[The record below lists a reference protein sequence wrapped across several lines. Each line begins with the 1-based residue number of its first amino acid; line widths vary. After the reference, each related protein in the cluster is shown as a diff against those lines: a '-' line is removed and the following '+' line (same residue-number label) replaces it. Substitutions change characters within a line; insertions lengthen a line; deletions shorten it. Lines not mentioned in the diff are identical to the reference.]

1 MKRFKVILLLLF
13 IPIALQAQAIGQVPF
28 GARVF
33 STGFPDT
40 EKYWG
45 DCTGEHIF
53 IVKLESGDEIRFV
66 NGCLGEYDIVSPRF
80 SVGSDYLRGG

>member
-1 MKRFKVILLLLF
+1 MKNRLQMKRFKVILLLLF
-13 IPIALQAQAIGQVPF
+13 IPVALQAQAIGQVPF

-45 DCTGEHIF
+45 DDGPMSSWMKMELSNPSICSRTIANIH
-53 IVKLESGDEIRFV
+53 
-66 NGCLGEYDIVSPRF
+66 C
-80 SVGSDYLRGG
+80 

>member
-1 MKRFKVILLLLF
+1 MKRFKVIRLLLF
-13 IPIALQAQAIGQVPF
+13 IPVALQAQAIGQVPF

-45 DCTGEHIF
+45 DDGPNPIPKPQSFDFTFPHIRKIHTF
-53 IVKLESGDEIRFV
+53 HDRTCRYRQVL
-66 NGCLGEYDIVSPRF
+66 L
-80 SVGSDYLRGG
+80 YL